1 MNYVPLL
8 AFLAVLFSQAPR
20 RRRHERGRASIL
32 NEHQIRRLLVS
43 CEHID
48 RLLSDVEQIL
58 TASASKSPFP
68 RWSDDSS
75 PVQRKVT
82 QDYIAR
88 LRAQLVRVL
97 EGQGI
102 SRPSP
107 NINSIHAIRV
117 TLNFVDIAAE
127 ELKPKYMRGYGEIA
141 EAKLPEL
148 NGIANEIQD
157 IVKKLDLYLAQ
168 DLGQDLQ
175 GRLERLERTG
185 NEIALL
191 QIIERVIMDHGL
203 VEFRSALS
211 IILDRLEDQRFEIAF
226 FGRVS
231 AGKSSLLNHVIG
243 TEMLPVGVTPITA
256 IPTRISHGPEPKA
269 VIQFADKQSSAFDIS
284 RLAEFATEQQNPGN
298 VKHVTRINVE
308 IPSER
313 LRNGITFVDTP
324 GLGSL
329 ASSGA
334 AETLAYLPRCD
345 LGVVLIDAGSTLTQE
360 DLSTIRALYEASTPA
375 QILLSKADLLK
386 PQDRSQAL
394 SYIDSHIR
402 SQLGL
407 ELSAYPVSIVG
418 NDATLL
424 DQWFDEHIATLYD
437 RHQLLAT
444 ESLKRKIGALR
455 EAVAATLSLKLDR
468 ATRASD
474 VSEDGLRSVETELR
488 VAGGR
493 IEETRALC
501 RNLLDEVPN
510 AVEKGFVRAAEE
522 IIKRWP
528 LDDSELPGLVTSA
541 FDQMTAEHSQRIYQ
555 PLEELRTYL
564 TKVLDEAG
572 RALNGNNRSPE
583 EKLDYAL
590 KEMPR
595 LDLGAIHLHLQPK
608 FLMALGKRAA
618 KRRVEKSLRD
628 QTEPSLSNAIVSYG
642 KLLQSWTTQALENLQ
657 RRFGERADWY
667 RAQIGRLAG
676 PAQISEEDAT
686 KIRRDLEQLA
696 RPTNLSLSSPLKEAV
711 SEESDKLKFVG
722 QESW

>member
-1 MNYVPLL
+1 MKEEEHQP
-8 AFLAVLFSQAPR
+8 
-20 RRRHERGRASIL
+20 L
-32 NEHQIRRLLVS
+32 NEYQQRRLLVS

-48 RLLSDVEQIL
+48 RLLSDVERIL
-58 TASASKSPFP
+58 TASASRSPFP
-68 RWSDDSS
+68 RWNDDTS

-82 QDYIAR
+82 QDYIAS

-97 EGQGI
+97 DGQGV

-107 NINSIHAIRV
+107 NINAIHAIRV

-127 ELKPKYMRGYGEIA
+127 ELKPKYMRGYGELA

-148 NGIANEIQD
+148 NGIANEIQG
-157 IVKKLDLYLAQ
+157 IVKKLDRYLAQ
-168 DLGQDLQ
+168 GLGQDLQ

-191 QIIERVIMDHGL
+191 KTVERVIMDHGM
-203 VEFRSALS
+203 VEFRSTLS

-243 TEMLPVGVTPITA
+243 AEMLPVGVTPITS

-269 VIQFADKQSSAFDIS
+269 VIQFADRKSSAFEIS
-284 RLAEFATEQQNPGN
+284 RLAEFATEQQNPAN
-298 VKHVTRINVE
+298 AKHVTRINVE
-308 IPSER
+308 IPSAR
-313 LRNGITFVDTP
+313 LNNGITFVDTP

-375 QILLSKADLLK
+375 QVLLSKADLLK

-407 ELSAYPVSIVG
+407 QLATHPVSIVG
-418 NDATLL
+418 NDAKLL
-424 DQWFDEHIATLYD
+424 DQWFEEHIATLYE

-455 EAVAATLSLKLDR
+455 EAVAATLSLKLEQ
-468 ATRASD
+468 ATRTTD
-474 VSEDGLRSVETELR
+474 FSENGLRSVETELR
-488 VAGGR
+488 IAGGR

-510 AVEKGFVRAAEE
+510 AVEKGFDRAAEE

-528 LDDSELPGLVTSA
+528 LDESDLPALVTSA
-541 FDQMTAEHSQRIYQ
+541 FDHVTAEYSQRIYQ
-555 PLEELRTYL
+555 PLEELRGHL
-564 TKVLDEAG
+564 TKVLNEAVE
-572 RALNGNNRSPE
+572 ALNGNNGSHE
-583 EKLDYAL
+583 EKLDYVL

-595 LDLGAIHLHLQPK
+595 LDLGAINLNLQPL
-608 FLMALGKRAA
+608 FLMALGKGAA
-618 KRRVEKSLRD
+618 KRRVEKSLRA
-628 QTEPSLSNAIVSYG
+628 QTEPSLSNAIASYG

-667 RAQIGRLAG
+667 RAQIGRLTD
-676 PAQISEEDAT
+676 PAQISEEEAA

-696 RPTNLSLSSPLKEAV
+696 QREDQAATDMRTE
-711 SEESDKLKFVG
+711 FVR
-722 QESW
+722 SV

>member
-1 MNYVPLL
+1 MKEEEHQV
-8 AFLAVLFSQAPR
+8 
-20 RRRHERGRASIL
+20 L
-32 NEHQIRRLLVS
+32 NEHHKRRLLVS

-68 RWSDDSS
+68 RWSDDTS

-82 QDYIAR
+82 QDYIAS

-102 SRPSP
+102 SRPTPSV
-107 NINSIHAIRV
+107 NSVHAIRV
-117 TLNFVDIAAE
+117 ALNFVDIAAE

-148 NGIANEIQD
+148 NGIANEIHG

-191 QIIERVIMDHGL
+191 RTIERVIMDHGL
-203 VEFRSALS
+203 VEFRSMLS

-243 TEMLPVGVTPITA
+243 VEMLPVGVTPITA

-269 VIQFADKQSSAFDIS
+269 IIHFADKPSSAFEIG
-284 RLAEFATEQQNPGN
+284 RLAEFATEQQNPAN
-298 VKHVTRINVE
+298 AKHVTRITVE
-308 IPSER
+308 IPSAR

-375 QILLSKADLLK
+375 QVLLSKADLLK
-386 PQDRSQAL
+386 PQDREKARG
-394 SYIDSHIR
+394 YIDCHIR

-407 ELSAYPVSIVG
+407 ELSAHPISIVG

-424 DQWFDEHIATLYD
+424 DRWFAEHIATLYE
-437 RHQLLAT
+437 RHQVLAT
-444 ESLKRKIGALR
+444 ESLKRKIGSLR
-455 EAVAATLSLKLDR
+455 EAVVATLNLKLER
-468 ATRASD
+468 ATRVTD
-474 VSEDGLRSVETELR
+474 VSEDGLKSVETELR
-488 VAGGR
+488 IAGGR

-501 RNLLDEVPN
+501 RNLQDEVSN
-510 AVEKGFVRAAEE
+510 GVDKGFACAAEE
-522 IIKRWP
+522 IINRWP
-528 LDDSELPGLVTSA
+528 LDESELPALVTSA
-541 FDQMTAEHSQRIYQ
+541 FDQGTAEHSQRIYQ
-555 PLEELRTYL
+555 PLEHLRAQL
-564 TKVLDEAG
+564 TKVLAEAA
-572 RALNGNNRSPE
+572 RALNGNDGSPA
-583 EKLDYAL
+583 EKLDYEL
-590 KEMPR
+590 KGMPR
-595 LDLGAIHLHLQPK
+595 LDLGVIRVQLQPK
-608 FLMALGKRAA
+608 FLMALGKGAA
-618 KRRVEKSLRD
+618 KRRVEKSLRA
-628 QTEPSLSNAIVSYG
+628 QMEPSLSNAIASFG

-667 RAQIGRLAG
+667 RAQIGRLVG
-676 PAQISEEDAT
+676 PGQISEEEET
-686 KIRRDLEQLA
+686 SIRRDLEQL
-696 RPTNLSLSSPLKEAV
+696 TQW
-711 SEESDKLKFVG
+711 EEQAAPAIAETV
-722 QESW
+722 

>member
-1 MNYVPLL
+1 MKEE
-8 AFLAVLFSQAPR
+8 
-20 RRRHERGRASIL
+20 ERQLL

-68 RWSDDSS
+68 RWSDDTS

-97 EGQGI
+97 EGQGVN
-102 SRPSP
+102 RPSP

-117 TLNFVDIAAE
+117 ALTFVDIAAE

-141 EAKLPEL
+141 ESKLPEL
-148 NGIANEIQD
+148 NGIANEIQG

-191 QIIERVIMDHGL
+191 KTIERVIMDHGL
-203 VEFRSALS
+203 VEFRSSLS
-211 IILDRLEDQRFEIAF
+211 IILDRLEEKRFEVAF

-231 AGKSSLLNHVIG
+231 AGKSSLLNHILG
-243 TEMLPVGVTPITA
+243 SEILPVGVNPITA
-256 IPTRISHGPEPKA
+256 IPTRVMYGPA
-269 VIQFADKQSSAFDIS
+269 SRVVVHFADRQVKTFEVG
-284 RLAEFATEQQNPGN
+284 RLAEFATEPQNPAN
-298 VKHVTRINVE
+298 AKHVIRINVE
-308 IPSER
+308 LLSPR
-313 LRNGITFVDTP
+313 LRNGVAFVDTP

-345 LGVVLIDAGSTLTQE
+345 LGVVLIDAGSTLTEE
-360 DLSTIRALYEASTPA
+360 DLATIRALYEASTPA

-386 PQDRSQAL
+386 PQDRSRAL

-418 NDATLL
+418 PDAKLL
-424 DQWFDEHIATLYD
+424 DQWFDEQIATLYD
-437 RHQLLAT
+437 RHQQLAT

-455 EAVAATLSLKLDR
+455 EAVAATLSLKLEQAARTTDF
-468 ATRASD
+468 SD
-474 VSEDGLRSVETELR
+474 DGLRSVETELR
-488 VAGGR
+488 IAGGR
-493 IEETRALC
+493 IEETRSLC
-501 RNLLDEVPN
+501 RNLLDEVPG
-510 AVEKGFVRAAEE
+510 AVEKGFDRSAEE

-528 LDDSELPGLVTSA
+528 VEESELPTLVTYA
-541 FDQMTAEHSQRIYQ
+541 FNQVTGEHSRSLYQ
-555 PLEELRTYL
+555 PLEDLRAQL
-564 TKVLDEAG
+564 TKVLDEAAQ
-572 RALNGNNRSPE
+572 ALNGNNGSRE
-583 EKLDYAL
+583 EKLDYVL

-595 LDLGAIHLHLQPK
+595 LDLGAIHLNLRPK
-608 FLMALGKRAA
+608 FLMALGKGAA
-618 KRRVEKSLRD
+618 KRRVEKSLRE
-628 QTEPSLSNAIVSYG
+628 QTEPSLSNAIASYG
-642 KLLQSWTTQALENLQ
+642 KLLQSWTTQALEDLQ

-676 PAQISEEDAT
+676 PAQLSEDEVT
-686 KIRRDLEQLA
+686 KIRRDLEQLTQPEDQA
-696 RPTNLSLSSPLKEAV
+696 APATRTDLAEMV
-711 SEESDKLKFVG
+711 
-722 QESW
+722 